1 MDLVLV
7 ELGVNDEAL
16 MEHSDNMDDL
26 IRSLLELPNDPAVML
41 LEAVAFSTGRMSGS
55 GGRMHL

>member
-1 MDLVLV
+1 
-7 ELGVNDEAL
+7 